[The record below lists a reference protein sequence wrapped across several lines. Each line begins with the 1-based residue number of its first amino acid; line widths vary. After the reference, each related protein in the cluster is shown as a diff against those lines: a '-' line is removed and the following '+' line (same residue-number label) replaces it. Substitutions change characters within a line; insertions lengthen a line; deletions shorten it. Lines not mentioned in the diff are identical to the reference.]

1 MLVAIYSYMINEI
14 QKQVPKHQIYI
25 VSKHPERHKLF
36 LEEKDLKFSHSST
49 FTEEYYE
56 LLSSK

>member
-1 MLVAIYSYMINEI
+1 MINEI